1 MGTSNGLCH
10 SGPESLWGNQEEV
23 CLQRSSG
30 GGGGL
35 GQCFGLQ
42 VERKWNRPKDVCE
55 PELAR
60 LGDELDIEI
69 GMTPGFLACAIR
81 CRSLLES
88 SSYTVVS
95 KAVSGCCLQYCI
107 SGSCIANPTPVSTW
121 QIMKGAKG
129 PVQRG
134 SCSLAPGNGCP
145 WECRLSVDIISF
157 SKGMWKSGFLYEI
170 LQFWNLGK

>member
-1 MGTSNGLCH
+1 MEEGKKRYWEHLVVFATVGQSLFGETRKKSVC
-10 SGPESLWGNQEEV
+10 SGPVG
-23 CLQRSSG
+23 G

-42 VERKWNRPKDVCE
+42 VEREWNRPKDVCE

-69 GMTPGFLACAIR
+69 GMTPRFLACAIR
-81 CRSLLES
+81 CRYLLES

-107 SGSCIANPTPVSTW
+107 SGSCIANPTPEST
-121 QIMKGAKG
+121 
-129 PVQRG
+129 
-134 SCSLAPGNGCP
+134 
-145 WECRLSVDIISF
+145 
-157 SKGMWKSGFLYEI
+157 
-170 LQFWNLGK
+170 